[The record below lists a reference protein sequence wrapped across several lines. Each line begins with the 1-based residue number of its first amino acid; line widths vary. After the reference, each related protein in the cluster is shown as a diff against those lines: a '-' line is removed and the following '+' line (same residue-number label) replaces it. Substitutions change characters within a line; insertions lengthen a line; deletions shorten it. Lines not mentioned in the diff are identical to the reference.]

1 MRGPAPLSEVRCDY
15 SKLIT
20 QRNRKGYLL
29 LEVVVSIAVVAIGL
43 VVILRSFSSSLRASK
58 IAQEYFDASLALQGT
73 LCALEEKEK
82 LEEGVAAGE
91 TAEEVAG
98 TPYSLETKITR
109 ISDLDRLNEVNAV
122 IYWKN
127 RDRNEKIEIGT
138 YLKNK

>member
-1 MRGPAPLSEVRCDY
+1 MSM
-15 SKLIT
+15 SK
-20 QRNRKGYLL
+20 RRSRKGYLL

-43 VVILRSFSSSLRASK
+43 AVILRSFTSSLRASK
-58 IAQEYFDASLALQGT
+58 IAQEYFDASLALQET
-73 LCALEEKEK
+73 LCGFEEKEK
-82 LEEGVAAGE
+82 LEGGVAAGE
-91 TAEEVAG
+91 TAGEVTG

-109 ISDLDRLNEVNAV
+109 IGDLDPLNEVSAV